1 MFDFEDFDLECKA
14 DELRENYNLEDG
26 YRLEEDIESRIEN
39 LEDEKRCY
47 AYDLLRYH
55 EYLDIEDRIS
65 KLGRLRDSL
74 HRFF

>member
-39 LEDEKRCY
+39 LEEKKRWY
-47 AYDLLRYH
+47 VYDFH

>member
-14 DELRENYNLEDG
+14 DELRENYNLEDR
-26 YRLEEDIESRIEN
+26 YRLEEDIESRIEK
-39 LEDEKRCY
+39 LEEKRFY
-47 AYDLLRYH
+47 ADNLFSYQ